1 MSITCVIHT
10 IYRCSKLTEEA
21 IIYNMNLDE
30 ATIKLA
36 GLVTTIAEAGALVS
50 GDCWAL
56 AGKLNERLGW
66 PIIVL
71 SDVDGIPIHM
81 TVEAPDGRLL
91 DAEAL
96 WSRDDFIRA
105 WENEYE
111 SINPDGNI
119 DNTMGRYHIG
129 CWTGFHTGEP
139 QFARYN
145 DLASTGWAVSYE
157 TGRLFPE
164 VDVDAVA
171 SKIIKF
177 LHLSVPGEHHVCCK
191 YNAVSSIVDHVDGR
205 LAD

>member
-1 MSITCVIHT
+1 MQENAVYSAHDLKDSET
-10 IYRCSKLTEEA
+10 
-21 IIYNMNLDE
+21 
-30 ATIKLA
+30 TIKLA
-36 GLVTTIAEAGALVS
+36 GLVTTITEAGALVS
-50 GDCWAL
+50 GDCWVL
-56 AGKLNERLGW
+56 AGKLAKRLGW

-81 TVEAPDGRLL
+81 TVESPDGRLL

-96 WSRDDFIRA
+96 WSRDSFIRA

-111 SINPDGNI
+111 SINSDGTI
-119 DNTMGRYHIG
+119 DHAMSRYHLG
-129 CWTGFHTGEP
+129 CWTGFHVGEP
-139 QFARYN
+139 QFARYD
-145 DLASTGWAVSYE
+145 DLASTGWHVSYE

-177 LHLSVPGEHHVCCK
+177 LHLSVPGEHYVCCK
-191 YNAVSSIVDHVDGR
+191 DNAVSSIVDHVDGR

>member
-1 MSITCVIHT
+1 MGDHKLLTIQSSHRAVYHDPMNTITSTGVILEPAEQIALHD
-10 IYRCSKLTEEA
+10 LW
-21 IIYNMNLDE
+21 NDE

-36 GLVTTIAEAGALVS
+36 GLVTTIDEAGALVS

-56 AGKLNERLGW
+56 AGELNKRLDW

-111 SINPDGNI
+111 SINPDGTI
-119 DNTMGRYHIG
+119 DYAMGRYHIG

-139 QFARYN
+139 QFARY
-145 DLASTGWAVSYE
+145 DSLASTGWNVSYE

-164 VDVDAVA
+164 VNVDAVA
-171 SKIIKF
+171 SKIMKV
-177 LHLSVPGEHHVCCK
+177 LRLPVTS
-191 YNAVSSIVDHVDGR
+191 GR
-205 LAD
+205 